1 MVQPLESE
9 EEERVYMDR
18 KKRII
23 VIGVLLAALVVTLV
37 LVNRKPEPQKVSI
50 VLSWFATGLNAP
62 HYLAEDLGYYADE
75 GLTVEI
81 LEGKGS
87 GQAVK
92 LVGNGTNT
100 FGVADAAAMAQSIGA
115 GVPVTMVA
123 GLVQKSPVAILSRP
137 GSGMTTPESLRGKEI
152 VMPPDT
158 GQAQMFPVFLALN
171 NMEGAVKIL
180 SAEAT
185 ASINLVLNGKADGVG
200 NYAPTAYTI
209 MEEAL
214 GEPPTIL
221 YYADFGVQTLSSGL
235 VVSND
240 TLKKNPELV
249 EKFTRATVRGWE
261 AARKNPRAAAESY
274 VKRFPELNVDSITK
288 MVEGFTSLMSTEYTK
303 DKPVGWMSEEDWVQ
317 TLDILE
323 ASKMLQQRNADMSV
337 YYTNKFIPK

>member
-1 MVQPLESE
+1 
-9 EEERVYMDR
+9 MDR
-18 KKRII
+18 KKRL
-23 VIGVLLAALVVTLV
+23 VVVGLLLAVVLVVTLA
-37 LVNRKPEPQKVSI
+37 LVNRKQEPQKVSI

-137 GSGMTTPESLRGKEI
+137 NSGMTTPESLRGKQI
-152 VMPPDT
+152 VMPPDS

-171 NMEGAVKIL
+171 DLEGAVTVL

-185 ASINLVLNGKADGVG
+185 ASINLVLNEKADGVG

-221 YYADFGVQTLSSGL
+221 YYADYGVQTLSSGL
-235 VVSND
+235 VVNNN

-249 EKFTRATVRGWE
+249 AKFTRATVRGWE
-261 AARKNPRAAAESY
+261 AARENPRAAAESY
-274 VKRFPELNVDSITK
+274 VKRFPELDVDSITK

-303 DKPVGWMSEEDWVQ
+303 DMPVGWMSEEDWLQ

-323 ASKMLQQRNADMSV
+323 ASGMLQQRDADMSK
-337 YYTNKFIPK
+337 YYTNEFITK